1 MSRLSPESGSTS
13 GSRNT
18 WPGTRLTDTRQRTDH
33 MRAFTPTQRRHGA
46 VGNRLPQTAGSRWR
60 GACLSLLLCCLP
72 TYPAMAWQPAPEESL
87 TAAASQINRLAAA
100 LADAPESMRADF
112 AVAAITELVLDYDEE
127 ADRARREARSH
138 GRDRDLGRWAI
149 AVDTYAAKLTT
160 IANSVTPA
168 TPVTVA
174 IGADN
179 SISLDIDGT
188 PVLVSSPR
196 VREQSAFEQR
206 VLDRFC
212 NLYPCTDLIAEYR
225 PAQPAASTPTDAET
239 YWSFSQQAGPTCST
253 GDGLEFQFQD
263 MKNIGEKRKACGRIV
278 KELNALA
285 AALAWHLSNGSRID
299 WNRLAIHALPGEEEH
314 QVELSG
320 DGRTIRLPLPALA
333 ATTRLFKLVRPWL
346 AAKVGGLPTYRLVV
360 INADSLMA
368 PLIHP

>member
-1 MSRLSPESGSTS
+1 
-13 GSRNT
+13 
-18 WPGTRLTDTRQRTDH
+18 
-33 MRAFTPTQRRHGA
+33 
-46 VGNRLPQTAGSRWR
+46 
-60 GACLSLLLCCLP
+60 
-72 TYPAMAWQPAPEESL
+72 
-87 TAAASQINRLAAA
+87 
-100 LADAPESMRADF
+100 MRADF
-112 AVAAITELVLDYDEE
+112 AVAAIAEMVVDYNEE
-127 ADRARREARSH
+127 ANRARREARSH
-138 GRDRDLGRWAI
+138 TRDRDLGRWAV
-149 AVDTYAAKLTT
+149 AVDTYAAKLTV

-212 NLYPCTDLIAEYR
+212 TLYPCDDLIAEYR
-225 PAQPAASTPTDAET
+225 PAQTAVTTRDTET

-263 MKNIGEKRKACGRIV
+263 MTNIGEKRKACGRIV

-285 AALAWHLSNGSRID
+285 TALAWNISNGNRID
-299 WNRLAIHALPGEEEH
+299 WNRLTIHALPGEEEH
-314 QVELSG
+314 QVELTGGGS
-320 DGRTIRLPLPALA
+320 TIRLPMPALA
-333 ATTRLFKLVRPWL
+333 KTSRLFELLRPWL
-346 AAKVGGLPTYRLVV
+346 AAKVGGQPGYRLVI
-360 INADSLMA
+360 INADDLME